1 MSIMQIPHNY
11 QPESELLRDK
21 IILVTGASDGIGC
34 TAAKSFA
41 AYGATVILL
50 RRTLP
55 KLEAVYDEIEA
66 AGYPQPSIY
75 PMNLE
80 TALEKDF
87 FAMYEVLEK
96 EFGRLDGVLHN
107 ASALGQ
113 RTPIASYSA
122 DEWQKVMQVNV
133 TAPFLMTKALLPLL
147 DQAPQAAILF
157 TGSTVGLKGR
167 AFWGAYA
174 ASKAATENLMQTL
187 ADELHETTRIRVNS
201 INPGATR
208 TKMRASAYPA
218 ENPASVKS
226 AEALMPTYL
235 YLLSDDSI
243 GVSGQQFS
251 YIGE

>member
-1 MSIMQIPHNY
+1 MQIPHNY

-41 AYGATVILL
+41 AHGATVILL
-50 RRTLP
+50 GRTLP
-55 KLEAVYDEIEA
+55 KLENVYDEIEA
-66 AGYPQPSIY
+66 AGYPQPAIY

>member
-41 AYGATVILL
+41 AHGATVILL
-50 RRTLP
+50 GRTLP
-55 KLEAVYDEIEA
+55 KLENVYDEIEA
-66 AGYPQPSIY
+66 AGYPQPAIY

>member
-1 MSIMQIPHNY
+1 MYIPNAY
-11 QPESELLRDK
+11 QPRPELLRDK
-21 IILVTGASDGIGC
+21 TILVTGASDGIGR

-41 AYGATVILL
+41 AHGATVILL
-50 RRTLP
+50 GRTLP
-55 KLEAVYDEIEA
+55 KLEIVYDEIEA
-66 AGYPQPSIY
+66 AGHPQPAIY

-87 FAMYEVLEK
+87 LGMYDLLEK
-96 EFGRLDGVLHN
+96 EFGHLDGILHN

-113 RTPIASYSA
+113 RTPINNYSA
-122 DEWQKVMQVNV
+122 DGWQQVMQVNV
-133 TAPFLMTKALLPLL
+133 TAPFLLTKALLPLL
-147 DQAPQAAILF
+147 EQAPTASILF
-157 TGSTVGLKGR
+157 TGSSVGLHGR

-187 ADELHETTRIRVNS
+187 AEELQETTQIRVNS

-218 ENPASVKS
+218 EDPASVKNP
-226 AEALMPTYL
+226 EALMPAYL

-251 YIGE
+251 YA

>member
-1 MSIMQIPHNY
+1 MQIPHNY

-21 IILVTGASDGIGC
+21 IILVTGASDGIGR

-41 AYGATVILL
+41 AHGATVILL
-50 RRTLP
+50 GRTLP
-55 KLEAVYDEIEA
+55 KLENVYDEIEA
-66 AGYPQPSIY
+66 AGYPQPAIY